1 MPEPEVIEAGDDQPA
16 VELEGPDEE
25 LQDHVDDELPE
36 EVV

>member
-25 LQDHVDDELPE
+25 LQDHVDDELPG
-36 EVV
+36 EVL